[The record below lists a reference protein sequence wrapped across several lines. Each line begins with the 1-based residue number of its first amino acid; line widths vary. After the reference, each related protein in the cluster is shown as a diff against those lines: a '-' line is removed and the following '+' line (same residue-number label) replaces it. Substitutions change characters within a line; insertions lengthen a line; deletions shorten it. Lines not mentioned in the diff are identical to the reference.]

1 VPSIGSAAYAA
12 VSCVIPAYPAFSRGA
27 PSERVQP
34 PASPA
39 EGAGAGTGRDEP
51 PSRSQ
56 VPPREGPMTQ
66 SRDDVIQQDIADLH
80 KLGYAQE
87 LYRSMGGFSNFAISF
102 SIISILTGA
111 VILYDYGLAWA
122 GTAAV
127 MIGWPLITVFVLAI
141 AASMGEIAS
150 AYPTAGG
157 LYYWASRMKNKNWGW
172 WTAWL
177 NLIGQF
183 AIVAGINFAAAA
195 FLNATIITPL
205 LANVG
210 ITYDNTTV
218 LLAIGDTAVLT
229 GQLVT
234 MGILM
239 LIQLVMNIVG
249 INLVALLNQVSV
261 WWHIVIVAAV
271 VFLVF
276 LAGKPDESGLTLF
289 AIQPQDVAGS
299 WNNNLGFVN
308 LEYGPAISYP
318 LILAFFFSLLQANWT
333 YTGYDASAHVAEETI
348 GARVSSAWGIFLSVA
363 VSAVVGFVFLL
374 ALSTHLPDLSTLFP
388 AELTEE
394 NLAGA
399 SQYYFGGGVA
409 VIAILQYN
417 LGQLGDLLA
426 AGIAIAMAFC
436 GLSSVASAGR
446 MLFAF
451 SRDDGL
457 PGSGWLKRVSHRYR
471 TPANALTAIVLVAW
485 LFSVAAGV
493 VGGGTAIVIVTAI
506 STIFLYAA
514 YGIVIYLGAT
524 TQDWLSER
532 VWSLGRWSKPIA
544 WLSVFWV
551 IVLMV
556 LFSFPTSG
564 NISWP
569 FMAATVLFLLIYYFA
584 SARRNFK
591 GPQRMGDSADL
602 TEIEREFNQA
612 AGEVTTA

>member
-1 VPSIGSAAYAA
+1 
-12 VSCVIPAYPAFSRGA
+12 
-27 PSERVQP
+27 
-34 PASPA
+34 
-39 EGAGAGTGRDEP
+39 
-51 PSRSQ
+51 
-56 VPPREGPMTQ
+56 MTQ
-66 SRDDVIQQDIADLH
+66 ARSREEVLQRDREDLH
-80 KLGYAQE
+80 QLGYAQE

-127 MIGWPLITVFVLAI
+127 LIGWPLVTVFVLLI

-157 LYYWASRMKNKNWGW
+157 LYYWASRMMNKNWGW

-183 AIVAGINFAAAA
+183 AIVAGINYAAAG
-195 FLNATIITPL
+195 FLNATIVDRIL
-205 LANVG
+205 
-210 ITYDNTTV
+210 NTTFN
-218 LLAIGDTAVLT
+218 TALFGPIN

-239 LIQLVMNIVG
+239 LIQLVMNIGG
-249 INLVALLNQVSV
+249 INLVSLLNQVSV

-271 VFLVF
+271 VILIFVT
-276 LAGKPDESGLTLF
+276 GKPDQSGLTLF
-289 AIQPQDVAGS
+289 AVQPQDVAGS
-299 WNNNLGFVN
+299 WENNLGFVKFT
-308 LEYGPAISYP
+308 YGAAITYP
-318 LILAFFFSLLQANWT
+318 VFLAFFFSLLQANWT
-333 YTGYDASAHVAEETI
+333 YTGYDASAHVAEETV
-348 GARVSSAWGIFLSVA
+348 GARVASAWGIFLSVA
-363 VSAVVGFVFLL
+363 VSAVVGFVFLF
-374 ALSTHLPDLSTLFP
+374 ALTTHLPSLATLFP
-388 AELTEE
+388 AELTDD

-409 VIAILQYN
+409 VIEILKYN
-417 LGQLGDLLA
+417 LGQLGDVLA

-457 PGSGWLKRVSHRYR
+457 PGAGWLKKVSHRYR
-471 TPANALTAIVLVAW
+471 TPANSLIAIVVISW
-485 LFSVAAGV
+485 LFSVAAFI
-493 VGGGTAIVIVTAI
+493 VGTGTAIVIITAI

-514 YGIVIYLGAT
+514 YGVVIYLGAT
-524 TQDWLSER
+524 TTDWLKER
-532 VWSLGRWSKPIA
+532 VWSLGRFSKPVA
-544 WLSVFWV
+544 WLAILWIV
-551 IVLMV
+551 ILMV

-569 FMAATVLFLLIYYFA
+569 FMAATVLLLVVYYFGW
-584 SARRNFK
+584 ARSRFQ
-591 GPQRMGDSADL
+591 GPKVMGAEGEL
-602 TEIEREFNQA
+602 TEIEREFQDA
-612 AGEVTTA
+612 AKGLGTP

>member
-1 VPSIGSAAYAA
+1 
-12 VSCVIPAYPAFSRGA
+12 
-27 PSERVQP
+27 
-34 PASPA
+34 
-39 EGAGAGTGRDEP
+39 
-51 PSRSQ
+51 
-56 VPPREGPMTQ
+56 MTQ
-66 SRDDVIQQDIADLH
+66 ARAHDDVIQQDIADLH
-80 KLGYAQE
+80 RLGYAQE
-87 LYRSMGGFSNFAISF
+87 LLRSMGGFSNFAISF

-127 MIGWPLITVFVLAI
+127 LIGWPLITIFVVAI
-141 AASMGEIAS
+141 AASMAEIAS

-157 LYYWASRMKNKNWGW
+157 LYYWASRMKNKEWGW

-183 AIVAGINFAAAA
+183 AIVAGINYAAAG

-205 LANVG
+205 LTNVG
-210 ITYDNTTV
+210 IDYQNTSTF
-218 LLAIGDTAVLT
+218 LGILN

-239 LIQLVMNIVG
+239 LIELAMNIAG

-289 AIQPQDVAGS
+289 AVQPLDTAGG
-299 WNNNLGFVN
+299 WDNNLGVVH
-308 LEYGPAISYP
+308 LTYGPAISYP

-333 YTGYDASAHVAEETI
+333 YTGYDASAHVAEETV
-348 GARVSSAWGIFLSVA
+348 GARVASAWGLFLSVA

-374 ALSTHLPDLSTLFP
+374 ALTTHLPDLSTLFP
-388 AELTEE
+388 ATLEVPPQ
-394 NLAGA
+394 AGA
-399 SQYYFGGGVA
+399 SQYYFGGGAA
-409 VIAILQYN
+409 VIDILVYN
-417 LGQLGDLLA
+417 LGSTIGGLLS

-457 PGSGWLKRVSHRYR
+457 PGAGWLKKVSHRYR
-471 TPANALTAIVLVAW
+471 TPANSLTAIVVVSW
-485 LFSVAAGV
+485 LFSVAAFI
-493 VGGGTAIVIVTAI
+493 VGTGTAIVIITAI

-514 YGIVIYLGAT
+514 YGVVIYLGAT
-524 TQDWLSER
+524 TSEWLGER

-544 WLSVFWV
+544 WVAVAWIL
-551 IVLMV
+551 VLMV
-556 LFSFPTSG
+556 LFSWPTSG

-569 FMAATVLFLLIYYFA
+569 FMVGTVVLLLIYYFA
-584 SARRNFK
+584 YARSRFK
-591 GPQRMGDSADL
+591 GPRSMGDSAEL
-602 TEIEREFNQA
+602 TEIEREFEKA
-612 AGEVTTA
+612 AEELQPA

>member
-1 VPSIGSAAYAA
+1 
-12 VSCVIPAYPAFSRGA
+12 
-27 PSERVQP
+27 
-34 PASPA
+34 
-39 EGAGAGTGRDEP
+39 
-51 PSRSQ
+51 
-56 VPPREGPMTQ
+56 MTQ
-66 SRDDVIQQDIADLH
+66 ARSKEDVIHQDTADLH

-87 LYRSMGGFSNFAISF
+87 LLRSMGGFSNFAISF

-127 MIGWPLITVFVLAI
+127 MIGWPLVTVFVLLI

-157 LYYWASRMKNKNWGW
+157 LYYWASRMKGKNWGW

-183 AIVAGINFAAAA
+183 AIVAGINYAAAG
-195 FLNATIITPL
+195 FLNATIVDRIFGGTF
-205 LANVG
+205 
-210 ITYDNTTV
+210 NTTEVIPGV
-218 LLAIGDTAVLT
+218 LN

-239 LIQLVMNIVG
+239 LIELAMNIAG
-249 INLVALLNQVSV
+249 INLVSMLNQVSV

-271 VFLVF
+271 VVLVF
-276 LAGKPDESGLTLF
+276 LSGKPDQSGLHLF
-289 AIQPQDVAGS
+289 AIEPLDTAGS

-308 LEYGPAISYP
+308 LQYGPAVAYP
-318 LILAFFFSLLQANWT
+318 IILAFFFSLLQANWT

-348 GARVSSAWGIFLSVA
+348 GARVASAWGLFLSVA
-363 VSAVVGFVFLL
+363 VSAVVGFVFLF
-374 ALSTHLPDLSTLFP
+374 ALSTHLPNLSTLFP
-388 AELTEE
+388 TTLDDTT
-394 NLAGA
+394 LPTA

-409 VIAILQYN
+409 VIDILVYN
-417 LGQLGDLLA
+417 LGSTLGNLLSA
-426 AGIAIAMAFC
+426 AIAIAMAFC

-457 PGSGWLKRVSHRYR
+457 PGSGWLKKVSHRYR
-471 TPANALTAIVLVAW
+471 TPANSLIAMVVVSW
-485 LFSVAAGV
+485 LFTVAAFI
-493 VGGGTAIVIVTAI
+493 VGTGTAIVIVTAI

-514 YGIVIYLGAT
+514 YGVVIYLGAT
-524 TQDWLSER
+524 TSDWLKER

-544 WLSVFWV
+544 YLAILWV
-551 IVLMV
+551 LVLMV
-556 LFSFPTSG
+556 LFSWPTSG

-569 FMAATVLFLLIYYFA
+569 FMVGTVILLLIYYFGW
-584 SARRNFK
+584 ARSRFM
-591 GPQRMGDSADL
+591 GPKVMGQEAEL
-602 TEIEREFNQA
+602 TELEREFERA
-612 AGEVTTA
+612 AEGLSTL

>member
-1 VPSIGSAAYAA
+1 MA
-12 VSCVIPAYPAFSRGA
+12 RTH
-27 PSERVQP
+27 Q
-34 PASPA
+34 
-39 EGAGAGTGRDEP
+39 
-51 PSRSQ
+51 
-56 VPPREGPMTQ
+56 
-66 SRDDVIQQDIADLH
+66 DVIQQDIADLH
-80 KLGYAQE
+80 QLGYAQE
-87 LYRSMGGFSNFAISF
+87 LLRSMGGFSNFAISF

-127 MIGWPLITVFVLAI
+127 LLGWPLITIFVLAI

-183 AIVAGINFAAAA
+183 AIVAGINYSAAA

-205 LANVG
+205 LGNVG
-210 ITYDNTTV
+210 IEYGNTTELIPG
-218 LLAIGDTAVLT
+218 LLN

-239 LIQLVMNIVG
+239 LIELALNIAG

-261 WWHIVIVAAV
+261 WWHIAIVAAV
-271 VFLVF
+271 VILVF
-276 LAGKPDESGLTLF
+276 LAGKPDQSGLTLF
-289 AIQPQDVAGS
+289 AIQPLDTAGS

-308 LEYGPAISYP
+308 LGYGSALTYP

-348 GARVSSAWGIFLSVA
+348 GARVASAWGIFLSVA
-363 VSAVVGFVFLL
+363 VSAIVGFIFLL
-374 ALSTHLPDLSTLFP
+374 ALTTHLPDMKTLFP
-388 AELTEE
+388 PSLDDANTY
-394 NLAGA
+394 

-409 VIAILQYN
+409 VISILEYN
-417 LGQLGDLLA
+417 LANIGDLLA

-457 PGSGWLKRVSHRYR
+457 PGSGWLKKVSHRYR
-471 TPANALTAIVLVAW
+471 TPANSLAAIVVVAW
-485 LFSVAAGV
+485 LFTVAAFWLGAQGGP
-493 VGGGTAIVIVTAI
+493 GGGGIAIVIVTAI

-514 YGIVIYLGAT
+514 YGVVIYLGAT
-524 TQDWLSER
+524 TSEWKNER
-532 VWSLGRWSKPIA
+532 VWSLGRWSRPIA

-551 IVLMV
+551 LVLMV
-556 LFSFPTSG
+556 LFSWPTSG
-564 NISWP
+564 NISFP
-569 FMAATVLFLLIYYFA
+569 FMLGAVIVLLIYYFGW
-584 SARRNFK
+584 ARSRFK
-591 GPQRMGDSADL
+591 GPQVQGGDAEL
-602 TEIEREFNQA
+602 TEIEREFQQA
-612 AGEVTTA
+612 AQGLEMETS

>member
-1 VPSIGSAAYAA
+1 
-12 VSCVIPAYPAFSRGA
+12 
-27 PSERVQP
+27 
-34 PASPA
+34 
-39 EGAGAGTGRDEP
+39 
-51 PSRSQ
+51 
-56 VPPREGPMTQ
+56 MTQ
-66 SRDDVIQQDIADLH
+66 QRSRDDVIKQDIADLH
-80 KLGYAQE
+80 RLGYAQE
-87 LYRSMGGFSNFAISF
+87 LFRSMGGFSNFAISF

-205 LANVG
+205 LDNIG
-210 ITYDNTTV
+210 IAYDNTTV
-218 LLAIGDTAVLT
+218 LLSFGETAVLT

-234 MGILM
+234 MGIIM
-239 LIQLVMNIVG
+239 LIQLALNIGG

-261 WWHIVIVAAV
+261 WWHIAIVAAV
-271 VFLVF
+271 VILVF

-289 AIQPQDVAGS
+289 AIEPQDVAGS
-299 WNNNLGFVN
+299 WNNNLGFIN
-308 LEYGPAISYP
+308 LQYGPAVSYP

-333 YTGYDASAHVAEETI
+333 YTGYDASAHVAEETV
-348 GARVSSAWGIFLSVA
+348 GARVASAWGIFLSVA

-388 AELTEE
+388 AVLDDTT
-394 NLAGA
+394 LPAS

-409 VIAILQYN
+409 VIAILEHN

-426 AGIAIAMAFC
+426 AGIAIAMWFC

-446 MLFAF
+446 MLYAF

-457 PGSGWLKRVSHRYR
+457 PGSGWLKKVSHRYR
-471 TPANALTAIVLVAW
+471 TPANSLTAIVVVAW
-485 LFSVAAGV
+485 VFSVLAGV

-569 FMAATVLFLLIYYFA
+569 FMAATVLFLIVYFFA

-591 GPQRMGDSADL
+591 GPHRMGDSAEL
-602 TEIEREFNQA
+602 TEIEREFEA
-612 AGEVTTA
+612 AASEVTT